1 MECSSGG
8 GQGWCADFQKGQ
20 EAYRSGDYATALREW
35 KPLAEN
41 KGVLSLFYSKE
52 DVINAQYFL
61 GVMYDN
67 GRGVPKDGKSAVKWY
82 RLAAKQGNALN
93 QTAQGVMYENGIG
106 VPKDHKIA
114 VKWFKLAAAQGFFL
128 AQYNLGGMYRSGRG
142 VKLDNVYAHMW
153 GNLAAS
159 NGNESGGELR
169 DLVAKWMIPADITV
183 ARKLAHEC
191 VRKKYKG
198 C

>member
-1 MECSSGG
+1 MKKLTATLCLTITILLGTMGISVG
-8 GQGWCADFQKGQ
+8 ADFQKGH

-41 KGVLSLFYSKE
+41 KGVFSLFYSKE

-67 GRGVPKDGKSAVKWY
+67 GQGVPKNY
-82 RLAAKQGNALN
+82 
-93 QTAQGVMYENGIG
+93 
-106 VPKDHKIA
+106 KIA
-114 VKWFKLAAAQGFFL
+114 VKRSKLPAAQGFFL
-128 AQYNLGGMYRSGRG
+128 AQYNLSGMCRGGRG

-153 GNLAAS
+153 GNLTAS

-169 DLVAKWMIPADITV
+169 DIVAKWMTPADITI

-191 VRKKYKG
+191 VRKKYKA

>member
-1 MECSSGG
+1 MKRLLSVLAGFGVFLWGG

-20 EAYRSGDYATALREW
+20 EAYRSGDCATALREW
-35 KPLAEN
+35 KPPAEN

-52 DVINAQYFL
+52 DVIKAQYFL
-61 GVMYDN
+61 
-67 GRGVPKDGKSAVKWY
+67 
-82 RLAAKQGNALN
+82 
-93 QTAQGVMYENGIG
+93 GVMYENGIG
-106 VPKDHKIA
+106 VPKDYKIA

-169 DLVAKWMIPADITV
+169 DLVAKWMSPADITV

-191 VRKKYKG
+191 VRKKYKE